1 MALTKSTVKVTNIS
15 ELATKPNATD
25 GLTDAT
31 FKALFDK
38 ASLDNKTF
46 INDTLTAE
54 IDTALALKADA
65 SAVAGKADQDTT
77 YTKTEVDSIATG
89 KQKAITSG
97 TANPSGGSDGDI
109 YLQYV

>member
-15 ELATKPNATD
+15 ELATKPNVTD

-38 ASLDNKTF
+38 SALDEKTF
-46 INDTLTAE
+46 INSTLTAE
-54 IDTALALKADA
+54 IDTALGLKADA
-65 SAVAGKADQDTT
+65 SSLAAKADQATT
-77 YTKTEVDSIATG
+77 YTKIETDSLLTA

-97 TANPSGGSDGDI
+97 TATPTGGSDGDI
-109 YLQYV
+109 YIKYS